1 VNLNDK
7 RYVTAG
13 DRAYL
18 VGVQDGS
25 QVSDLSQQP
34 ANGIGWHI
42 GGQMGGVWVHPI
54 KLLQE
59 YQFFLNGNPLPA
71 ATKFVSGAGYVRLE
85 LPATQGMAISETQFA
100 PDGLP
105 VVLVGVQLQNLSAGT
120 TSSELAITAQSEMIT
135 SFPWSGTNPTS
146 ESVHQQDAVA
156 FDSTTGALQ
165 FTQPAHPSW
174 VALVAAALDPQDRS
188 TGFQSLGASA
198 LGPAGSL
205 HGAAGTLTYRVTLA
219 GHSSTTV
226 WFAVAGS
233 NVARDEAVGAL
244 QLGLTSAKGLLN
256 TKIANRQQVLA
267 HANIQV
273 PDAGVQAAFDW
284 GKLDLASMRRS
295 VRNVMVQDSKE
306 ENAGTYPA
314 TILQVVP
321 ALSGFGA
328 GYPDYPWFFGT
339 DGAYTVFPLAAVG
352 LWDEAE
358 DHLNTVRQVS
368 QIVNGTTGKVL
379 HEIVTDGSIFFGTN
393 AQPGDT
399 NETAEFASAV
409 ATLWR
414 WSGRNSVRDDNYDFI
429 IAGLNYITTQLV
441 TANLNPD
448 GWPEGAGMVEATG
461 VGAVKLEVAVR
472 ERPAFFSKAKAS
484 RPYRG
489 TGKPPRSTPV

>member
-1 VNLNDK
+1 MRPRLSIRTMLIAGALLSAGSALALPLKNSPPERENTVNLNDM

-25 QVSDLSQQP
+25 QVSELSQQP

-42 GGQMGGVWVHPI
+42 TGQMGGVWAHPI

-59 YQFFLNGNPLPA
+59 YQLFLNGTPLPA

-105 VVLVGVQLQNLSAGT
+105 VVLVGVQLQNLNTGT

-146 ESVHQQDAVA
+146 ESVHQQDAVT

-198 LGPAGSL
+198 LGPAGSRN
-205 HGAAGTLTYRVTLA
+205 GAAGTLTYRVTLA

-233 NVARDEAVGAL
+233 NVAKDEAVGAL

-256 TKIANRQQVLA
+256 AKIANRQQVLA
-267 HANIQV
+267 QANIQV
-273 PDAGVQAAFDW
+273 PDPGVQAAFDW

-295 VRNVMVQDSKE
+295 VRNVMARTQRKE
-306 ENAGTYPA
+306 TRGPTRPR
-314 TILQVVP
+314 
-321 ALSGFGA
+321 
-328 GYPDYPWFFGT
+328 FFKS
-339 DGAYTVFPLAAVG
+339 FPL
-352 LWDEAE
+352 
-358 DHLNTVRQVS
+358 
-368 QIVNGTTGKVL
+368 
-379 HEIVTDGSIFFGTN
+379 
-393 AQPGDT
+393 
-399 NETAEFASAV
+399 SAV
-409 ATLWR
+409 
-414 WSGRNSVRDDNYDFI
+414 SGRGIPI
-429 IAGLNYITTQLV
+429 IPGFSEQMALIPSILWPQSGCGTKQRIT
-441 TANLNPD
+441 
-448 GWPEGAGMVEATG
+448 
-461 VGAVKLEVAVR
+461 
-472 ERPAFFSKAKAS
+472 
-484 RPYRG
+484 
-489 TGKPPRSTPV
+489 